1 MITIMK
7 KLLLMAVLAG
17 FTYFGGAAQTA
28 PGNSAYGHSHKKAK
42 KHHKVYNGTAA
53 QRKAINVQHKTAV
66 RTIQQNDALSNQQ
79 QKNQIKQANVAHRQE
94 MKTVSKP
101 GKKK

>member
-1 MITIMK
+1 MK

-17 FTYFGGAAQTA
+17 FTYFGGAAQA

-53 QRKAINVQHKTAV
+53 QRRAVNVQHKTAV
-66 RTIQQNDALSNQQ
+66 RTIQQNDALTNQQ
-79 QKNQIKQANVAHRQE
+79 QKNQIKQANVVHKQE
-94 MKTVSKP
+94 MRTVSKP